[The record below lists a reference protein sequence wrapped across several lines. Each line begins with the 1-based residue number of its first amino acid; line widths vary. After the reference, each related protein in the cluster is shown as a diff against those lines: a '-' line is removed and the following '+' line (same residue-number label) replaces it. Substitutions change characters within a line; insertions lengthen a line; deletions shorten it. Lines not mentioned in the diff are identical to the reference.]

1 MGWPENHTKFG
12 AGDERIAD
20 TQRYKMCGN
29 GVASPVAEWVGRVLI
44 TTLGDSK
51 DEASA

>member
-12 AGDERIAD
+12 AGDELIAD